1 MKALKLKKSATVV
14 IVTLIAAG
22 LVGLLFS
29 LFNKSKKQYSVK
41 PPIENLDVAYQE
53 FTYQPSTGAN
63 FVDLCYGHQVNI
75 APYSLVDQNGNPI
88 DREVSLKF
96 RTFNNAKQIF
106 LSGIPMDSQYG
117 QLQSAGMFEL
127 KPAEEGVFIAKDGDV
142 SVNLVSKVSDPSDY
156 NSYLFEEGE
165 GWIEIER
172 FKTEENVLRNESIIE
187 LDTLIKIGDRKL
199 RKDKERRKR
208 TENYFQLDFKANQVD
223 SFNANNLDNSLWEY
237 VEVNGQDNPFN
248 RKNQRRP
255 WSDVRLSKNSDGTY
269 TIRLLS
275 LMAGKRGGETEITFK
290 ARPVTTSDNPE
301 EELAK
306 LDATIQEM
314 DQYFAALE
322 EQRAALEEQ
331 RRLWTMQNNIY
342 NTFQLAQWGI
352 FNCDKVF
359 NEPTLASGEVD
370 FRINGDDPLNGT
382 VYILYDSINSVVT
395 ASVHSY
401 QSAYDLLL
409 TQDYDGEI
417 ELFVFTGNGEFYK
430 NELKSGQVP
439 SVVDFKELASITEL
453 ESFVY

>member
-53 FTYQPSTGAN
+53 FTYQPSSGAN

-187 LDTLIKIGDRKL
+187 LDTLIEIGDRKL

-208 TENYFQLDFKANQVD
+208 TENC
-223 SFNANNLDNSLWEY
+223 S
-237 VEVNGQDNPFN
+237 
-248 RKNQRRP
+248 
-255 WSDVRLSKNSDGTY
+255 
-269 TIRLLS
+269 
-275 LMAGKRGGETEITFK
+275 
-290 ARPVTTSDNPE
+290 
-301 EELAK
+301 
-306 LDATIQEM
+306 
-314 DQYFAALE
+314 
-322 EQRAALEEQ
+322 
-331 RRLWTMQNNIY
+331 
-342 NTFQLAQWGI
+342 GI
-352 FNCDKVF
+352 
-359 NEPTLASGEVD
+359 
-370 FRINGDDPLNGT
+370 
-382 VYILYDSINSVVT
+382 
-395 ASVHSY
+395 
-401 QSAYDLLL
+401 
-409 TQDYDGEI
+409 
-417 ELFVFTGNGEFYK
+417 
-430 NELKSGQVP
+430 
-439 SVVDFKELASITEL
+439 
-453 ESFVY
+453 

>member
-1 MKALKLKKSATVV
+1 MKILKLKKTATVV
-14 IVTLIAAG
+14 AVSLAAIG

-29 LFNKSKKQYSVK
+29 LFNKNKKQYSVK
-41 PPIENLDVAYQE
+41 PPIDNLDVVYQE
-53 FTYQPSTGAN
+53 FTYQPSKGAN
-63 FVDLCYGHQVNI
+63 FVDLCFGHQVNI
-75 APYSLVDQNGNPI
+75 APYSLVDQNGKPI
-88 DREVSLKF
+88 DHEVSLEF
-96 RTFNNAKQIF
+96 RSFNNAEQIF

-127 KPAEEGVFIAKDGDV
+127 KPAEKGVFIAKDGDV
-142 SVNLVSKVSDPSDY
+142 SVNLVSKVSDPTDY
-156 NSYLFEEGE
+156 NSYLFEEGN
-165 GWIEIER
+165 GWVEIER
-172 FKTEENVLRNESIIE
+172 FKTEENVLRKESIIE
-187 LDTLIKIGDRKL
+187 LDTLIEIGDRKL

-223 SFNANNLDNSLWEY
+223 GFNANTLDNSLWEY
-237 VEVNGQDNPFN
+237 IEVKGQDNPFN

-255 WSDVRLSKNSDGTY
+255 WSDVRISKNSDGTY
-269 TIRLLS
+269 NIRLLS
-275 LMAGKRGGETEITFK
+275 QIAGKRGGETEITFK
-290 ARPVTTSDNPE
+290 ARPVNTSDNPE

-322 EQRAALEEQ
+322 EQR
-331 RRLWTMQNNIY
+331 RLWTLQQNIY
-342 NTFQLAQWGI
+342 NTFRLAQWGI

-382 VYILYDSINSVVT
+382 VYILYDSINTVVT

-409 TQDYDGEI
+409 TQDYDGEL
-417 ELFVFTGNGEFYK
+417 ELFVFTRNGELYK
-430 NELKSGQVP
+430 NELKLGQVP
-439 SVVDFKELASITEL
+439 PVVDFKELASIIEL

>member
-1 MKALKLKKSATVV
+1 
-14 IVTLIAAG
+14 
-22 LVGLLFS
+22 
-29 LFNKSKKQYSVK
+29 
-41 PPIENLDVAYQE
+41 
-53 FTYQPSTGAN
+53 
-63 FVDLCYGHQVNI
+63 
-75 APYSLVDQNGNPI
+75 
-88 DREVSLKF
+88 
-96 RTFNNAKQIF
+96 
-106 LSGIPMDSQYG
+106 
-117 QLQSAGMFEL
+117 
-127 KPAEEGVFIAKDGDV
+127 
-142 SVNLVSKVSDPSDY
+142 
-156 NSYLFEEGE
+156 
-165 GWIEIER
+165 
-172 FKTEENVLRNESIIE
+172 
-187 LDTLIKIGDRKL
+187 
-199 RKDKERRKR
+199 
-208 TENYFQLDFKANQVD
+208 
-223 SFNANNLDNSLWEY
+223 LWEY

-269 TIRLLS
+269 NIRLLS
-275 LMAGKRGGETEITFK
+275 QMAGKRGGETEITFK

-322 EQRAALEEQ
+322 EQR
-331 RRLWTMQNNIY
+331 RLWTMQNNIY

-352 FNCDKVF
+352 INCDKVF

-370 FRINGDDPLNGT
+370 FRINGDDPLDGT
-382 VYILYDSINSVVT
+382 VYILYDSINSVMA
-395 ASVHSY
+395 ASVHSF
-401 QSAYDLLL
+401 QSDYDLLL